1 MNIAQP
7 IRKGRMPR
15 SEPIRRGTPRVIKL
29 LLGMIVTLLI
39 LAALPAL
46 ATVGAYGYLEAL
58 EIILPGVEIGGV
70 QLEGLAIHEASAK
83 IDQVYNQDYQ
93 VIVVDTLDPSK
104 SWVVS
109 PLDFGLSV
117 DHQASAAQAHAVGR
131 AEGLVAGV
139 EQMLADG
146 WQGAPQ
152 VTFDPEIARATLERW
167 AETVNVPHVEGNLVI
182 DGGQV
187 LQTQGSVGKSLDIE
201 ASLQLLSVNPSEVL
215 LGYGFVPLVMVP
227 VEPMIMDV
235 TAPAAQVEAFLS
247 SGLTLRAYDPVTDEH
262 FTWTPG
268 REVIASWLTVTR
280 GEKQFS
286 VTLEQGKVADFV
298 AGLNE
303 LLGGERVFDIERAFA
318 DAKAGLTGVSSD
330 TMLIQYLP
338 REHVVQQS
346 ESLVS
351 FSFRMGI
358 PYWKL
363 QEANAQLYGRG
374 VVLGETITLP
384 PQDAMLPL
392 PVVMEKRIVIS
403 ITEQNMWV
411 YQGGEEIGDYVI
423 STGMAGSPTMPGIFQ
438 VQSHFENAYASRWD
452 LWMPNFLGI
461 YEAAPGFLNGIHG
474 LPMLSNGVRLWGSVL
489 GQPASYGCII
499 LDLESA
505 ESLFDWAEDG
515 VVVEIRE

>member
-7 IRKGRMPR
+7 LRTGRIPR
-15 SEPIRRGTPRVIKL
+15 SEPIRRGTPRIIKL
-29 LLGMIVTLLI
+29 MVGTIVTLLI
-39 LAALPAL
+39 LAALPLL
-46 ATVGAYGYLEAL
+46 ATVGAYGYLEVF

-93 VIVVDTLDPSK
+93 VTVFDTLDPSK

-109 PLDFGLSV
+109 PLEFGLSV
-117 DHQASAAQAHAVGR
+117 DPQASAAQAHAVGR

-152 VTFDPEIARATLERW
+152 VTFDAEIARVTLERW
-167 AETVNVPHVEGNLVI
+167 AETVNVPHVEANLTIESGRVV
-182 DGGQV
+182 QNP
-187 LQTQGSVGKSLDIE
+187 GSVGKMLDVE
-201 ASLQLLSVNPSEVL
+201 ASLQLLSVDPAEVL

-247 SGLTLRAYDPVTDEH
+247 SGLALRAYDPVTDEH

-268 REVIASWLTVTR
+268 REVIASWLNVIR

-286 VTLEQGKVADFV
+286 VTLEQGKVADYV

-303 LLGGERVFDIERAFA
+303 LLGGERVFDVEKAFA
-318 DAKAGLTGVSSD
+318 DAKAGLTGGSSQP
-330 TMLIQYLP
+330 LLVQYLP

-346 ESLVS
+346 ESMVS

-363 QEANAQLYGRG
+363 QEVNPQLYGRG
-374 VVLGETITLP
+374 VVRGETITLP
-384 PQDAMLPL
+384 PRDAMLPL
-392 PVVMEKRIVIS
+392 PVVMDKRIVIS
-403 ITEQNMWV
+403 ITEQNMWL
-411 YQGGEEIGDYVI
+411 YQDGEEIADYVI
-423 STGMAGSPTMPGIFQ
+423 STGMAGSPTMAGIFQ
-438 VQSHFENAYASRWD
+438 VQSHFVNAYASRWD

-461 YEAAPGFLNGIHG
+461 YDAAPGFLNGIHG
-474 LPMLSNGVRLWGSVL
+474 LPLLSNGVRLWGGVL
-489 GQPASYGCII
+489 GRPASYGCIV

-505 ESLFDWAEDG
+505 EQLFDWAEDG